1 MLESFIVK
9 HYTFILCL
17 DLNQPGLGFCVVL
30 DSTAEAS
37 VGLDVSTAGVEVSA
51 EETHN

>member
-1 MLESFIVK
+1 MHIF
-9 HYTFILCL
+9 LCL
-17 DLNQPGLGFCVVL
+17 DLNQPGLGFCIVL
-30 DSTAEAS
+30 VSAEEAW